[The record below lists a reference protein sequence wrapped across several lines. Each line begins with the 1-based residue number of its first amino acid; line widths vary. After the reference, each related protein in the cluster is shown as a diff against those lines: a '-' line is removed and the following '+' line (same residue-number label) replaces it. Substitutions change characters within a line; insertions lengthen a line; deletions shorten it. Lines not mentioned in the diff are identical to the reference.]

1 MKDIF
6 LQPMPIF
13 ELSNGFILGD
23 IKPEVDGEDYF
34 YYMNQPQVRPF
45 ISTGNL
51 PATIAK
57 AKEDLQ
63 YWSSLFN
70 LHKGFYWA
78 IRNEQNQKLVGTL
91 GFNNLS
97 FVHSKGEIS
106 YDLSVDYWK
115 KGIMTKAIN
124 KIVDFGLNK
133 IGLVRVQAHTAKRN
147 KSSIKLLERCKFK
160 SEGLLRKFELLGGE
174 HVDYFIYAL
183 VK

>member
-6 LQPMPIF
+6 LHSIPIL
-13 ELSNGFILGD
+13 ELGNGFILNG
-23 IKPEVDGEDYF
+23 IKPEIDAEDYF

-45 ISTGNL
+45 ISAGNL
-51 PATIAK
+51 PNAISK

-70 LHKGFYWA
+70 LGKGFYWA
-78 IRNEQNQKLVGTL
+78 IRDEQTQKLVGTL

-106 YDLSVDYWK
+106 YDLSADYWG

-124 KIVDFGLNK
+124 KIVDFGFNK
-133 IGLVRVQAHTAKRN
+133 VGLVRIQANTVKTN
-147 KSSIKLLERCKFK
+147 KKSIKLLERCKFK
-160 SEGLLRKFELLGGE
+160 AEGLMRKFEFLGGE
-174 HVDYFIYAL
+174 HVDSVLYA
-183 VK
+183 VIK

>member
-6 LQPMPIF
+6 LHSIPVL
-13 ELSNGFILGD
+13 ELGNGFILNG
-23 IKPEVDGEDYF
+23 IKPEIDAEDYF

-45 ISTGNL
+45 ISAGNL
-51 PATIAK
+51 PNAISK

-70 LHKGFYWA
+70 LGKGFYWA
-78 IRNEQNQKLVGTL
+78 IRDEQTQKLVGTL

-106 YDLSVDYWK
+106 YDLSADYWG

-124 KIVDFGLNK
+124 KIVDFGNYPDSLFYDSHHLNRL
-133 IGLVRVQAHTAKRN
+133 GTVRFTNEFIQKFGNV
-147 KSSIKLLERCKFK
+147 IK
-160 SEGLLRKFELLGGE
+160 
-174 HVDYFIYAL
+174 
-183 VK
+183 